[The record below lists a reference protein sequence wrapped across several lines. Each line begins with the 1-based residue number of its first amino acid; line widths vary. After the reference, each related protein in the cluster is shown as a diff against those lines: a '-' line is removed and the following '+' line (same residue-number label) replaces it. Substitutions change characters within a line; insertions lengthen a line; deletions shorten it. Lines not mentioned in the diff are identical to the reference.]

1 MTRCKSE
8 NIEIGCHSVTELSLK
23 NYCIFKDMKGCQI
36 IQTKYGYSGVI
47 KGMIKSNE
55 QEYNQ
60 RLRLNHSL
68 EKILMC
74 NELDKDLNKN
84 SPCKHCLYTTD
95 KNKIVLEIGNLN
107 EESKKPLIVICDNV
121 ICTMSLGFLKEN
133 IENIIEPPSFI
144 PEDKMKAISR
154 LGYGTINKV
163 NYL

>member
-1 MTRCKSE
+1 
-8 NIEIGCHSVTELSLK
+8 
-23 NYCIFKDMKGCQI
+23 MKGCQI

-55 QEYNQ
+55 QEFNK
-60 RLRLNHSL
+60 RLKLNHSL

-95 KNKIVLEIGNLN
+95 KNKIVLEINNLN

-121 ICTMSLGFLKEN
+121 VCTMSLGFLKEN
-133 IENIIEPPSFI
+133 IEKIIEPSSLI
-144 PEDKMKAISR
+144 PEEKMMAISR
-154 LGYGTINKV
+154 LGFGTINKV
-163 NYL
+163 NFL

>member
-1 MTRCKSE
+1 MYKLSAKNHNTF
-8 NIEIGCHSVTELSLK
+8 VELEGS
-23 NYCIFKDMKGCQI
+23 QI
-36 IQTKYGYSGVI
+36 MQTTSGYRTILNLIMESQ
-47 KGMIKSNE
+47 KEKFD
-55 QEYNQ
+55 Q

-133 IENIIEPPSFI
+133 IENIIEPPSLI

-154 LGYGTINKV
+154 LGFGAVNKV
-163 NYL
+163 IDKKI

>member
-1 MTRCKSE
+1 
-8 NIEIGCHSVTELSLK
+8 
-23 NYCIFKDMKGCQI
+23 MKGCQI

-55 QEYNQ
+55 QEFNK
-60 RLRLNHSL
+60 RLKLNHSL

-95 KNKIVLEIGNLN
+95 KNKIVLEINNLN

-121 ICTMSLGFLKEN
+121 VCTMSLGFLKEN
-133 IENIIEPPSFI
+133 IEKIIEPSSLI
-144 PEDKMKAISR
+144 PEEKMMAISR

-163 NYL
+163 NFL

>member
-1 MTRCKSE
+1 
-8 NIEIGCHSVTELSLK
+8 
-23 NYCIFKDMKGCQI
+23 MKGCQI

-55 QEYNQ
+55 QEFNK
-60 RLRLNHSL
+60 RLKLNHSL

-95 KNKIVLEIGNLN
+95 KNKIVLEINNLN

-121 ICTMSLGFLKEN
+121 VCTMSLGFLKEN
-133 IENIIEPPSFI
+133 IEKIIEPSSLI
-144 PEDKMKAISR
+144 PEEKMMAISR
-154 LGYGTINKV
+154 LGYGAVNKV
-163 NYL
+163 IEILSN